1 MNLLRSHALRWFL
14 LSGGLALA
22 APALAIYVFNSV
34 DYPGAVYTDVRGVNN
49 AGQLVGYASFD
60 GTTNFSFT
68 YSGGVFTPLPASPL
82 QPSALG
88 MNDVGTVV
96 GATIT
101 TPEQAFVYSGG
112 AYGFFSRPGWTNT
125 EARAVNNA
133 GRVAGWSYE
142 LDGVGG
148 YSASSGFIY
157 DPASHS
163 FTDIPI
169 AGSTFTIAQGIN
181 TAGQV
186 VGSARVGTYE
196 EAFLRQP
203 GGSIV
208 MFTVAGS
215 PTRARG
221 INDVGLITGWV
232 TVGSAFHAFVGDS
245 LGYELLDMPGAAG
258 GTYGEG
264 INNAGQVS
272 GVWYDASENSH
283 GFIATPAAMPTGTTS
298 GGAYVFSVDVVP
310 DVPIF
315 IDPKIAVGYDYSIGR
330 KDPRIASVQFP
341 IGIGDNFYV
350 LKVDGKKFVVAGGEW
365 FDFRAHGWK
374 KGVTDFRV
382 GCIDT
387 SAMLDPA
394 NAQAFPTGL
403 TFVAAGHFTGT
414 QKPRKRKSTAR
425 LGPACRM
432 DDDLG
437 ADDDD

>member
-1 MNLLRSHALRWFL
+1 VKIALSHGFRWFL
-14 LSGGLALA
+14 LACGAGLAS
-22 APALAIYVFNSV
+22 PALAIYVFNTV
-34 DYPGAVYTDVRGVNN
+34 EYPGAVYTDVRGVNN
-49 AGQLVGYASFD
+49 SGQLVGYANFD

-68 YSGGVFTPLPASPL
+68 YSGGVFTPLTASPL

-88 MNDVGTVV
+88 LNDGGTVV
-96 GATIT
+96 GGTIT
-101 TPEQAFVYSGG
+101 TPEQAYIYSGG
-112 AYGFFSRPGWTNT
+112 SYGFFSRPTWTHS

-148 YSASSGFIY
+148 YSASAGFIY

-181 TAGQV
+181 AAGQV
-186 VGSARVGTYE
+186 VGSARVASGE
-196 EAFLRQP
+196 QAFLRQP
-203 GGSIV
+203 GGSIT

-221 INDVGLITGWV
+221 INDLGLITGFV
-232 TVGSAFHAFVGDS
+232 TSGAAIHGFVGDS
-245 LGYELLDMPGAAG
+245 LGYELLDMPGAA

-272 GVWYDASENSH
+272 GVWYDATDNAH

-298 GGAYVFSVDVVP
+298 GGAYTFAVDVVP
-310 DVPIF
+310 NVPIF
-315 IDPKIAVGYDYSIGR
+315 IDPKVAVGYDYAIGK

-341 IGIGDNFYV
+341 IGVGDNYYV
-350 LKVDGKKFVVAGGEW
+350 LKVDGRKFVVAGGEW
-365 FDFRAHGWK
+365 FDFRAHGWR
-374 KGVTDFRV
+374 KGVADFRV

-403 TFVAAGHFTGT
+403 TFVAAGRFTGT
-414 QKPRKRKSTAR
+414 QKPRTRKSTAR

-432 DDDLG
+432 DDNLG
-437 ADDDD
+437 EDDD